1 MVHHAG
7 PHAHRTVYALVAGLP
22 EHKIRI
28 VAPDIGGGFGN
39 KVPIY
44 PGYVCAI
51 VASLVLGKPVKW
63 MEDRSENLTSTGFA
77 RDYVM
82 VGEIAATK
90 EGKIL
95 GIRSTV
101 LADHGAFNGVAAP
114 TKYPAGFF
122 GVFTGSY
129 DIEAAYCH
137 MTAVFTNKAPG
148 GVAYACSFR
157 ITEAVYFVE
166 RLVDCPGLRIEDGPG
181 EAAVAEPVAARPVP
195 VQEQDRLGVRLR
207 RLRGHHAAGH
217 GHDRLRAAAGRAGRN
232 ASAAN

>member
-1 MVHHAG
+1 MLLAVG
-7 PHAHRTVYALVAGLP
+7 
-22 EHKIRI
+22 
-28 VAPDIGGGFGN
+28 
-39 KVPIY
+39 
-44 PGYVCAI
+44 
-51 VASLVLGKPVKW
+51 
-63 MEDRSENLTSTGFA
+63 DRYE
-77 RDYVM
+77 R
-82 VGEIAATK
+82 EIAATK

-166 RLVDCPGLRIEDGPG
+166 RLVEKARAVPLAFPDPRSGYLGPLIFEAQARTIQAQLDDARARLWFVDKQPRGAPGVTEDRRRGRVG
-181 EAAVAEPVAARPVP
+181 RHRGVEAIA
-195 VQEQDRLGVRLR
+195 DRREVRR
-207 RLRGHHAAGH
+207 EHRLER
-217 GHDRLRAAAGRAGRN
+217 GRAHAELDARAPPRDPAVRPRRPPRRPQHPRRAG
-232 ASAAN
+232 SIANW